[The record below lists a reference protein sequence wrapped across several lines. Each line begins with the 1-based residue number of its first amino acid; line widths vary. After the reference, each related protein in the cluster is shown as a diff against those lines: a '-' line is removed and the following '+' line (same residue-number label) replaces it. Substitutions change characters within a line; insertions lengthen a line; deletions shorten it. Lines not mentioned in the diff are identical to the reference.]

1 MSMEDRR
8 TELLAHVAQ
17 RAAEIVREL
26 GIDDAR
32 ADHIGAAIAD
42 MVAEDCGG
50 QVISFPKDAAYRLS
64 LREQVIL
71 QEHRSG
77 SGYADLM
84 RRYNMT
90 ERGLRKLLK
99 RAQDRHSGSRQQQSL
114 DI

>member
-8 TELLAHVAQ
+8 AELLAHVAQ
-17 RAAEIVREL
+17 RAAEIVRDL
-26 GIDDAR
+26 GIDDAH

-64 LREQVIL
+64 QREQDIL
-71 QEHRSG
+71 RARRSG
-77 SGYADLM
+77 ASYVDLM
-84 RRYNMT
+84 RSYRMT
-90 ERGLRKLLK
+90 ERGLRKLIK
-99 RAQDRHSGSRQQQSL
+99 RAQGRYMAARPQQSL